1 MDDDHPREPDLD
13 ALPDELRLHPGACF
27 FEAVDPETGE
37 RYRQPITPE
46 QLGTAFADADRFAE

>member
-1 MDDDHPREPDLD
+1 
-13 ALPDELRLHPGACF
+13 LHPGACF